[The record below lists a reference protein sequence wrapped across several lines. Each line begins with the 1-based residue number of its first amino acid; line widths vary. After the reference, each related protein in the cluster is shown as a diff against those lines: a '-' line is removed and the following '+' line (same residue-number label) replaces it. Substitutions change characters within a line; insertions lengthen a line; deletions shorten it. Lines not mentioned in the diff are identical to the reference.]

1 MSDEPWP
8 VLHVKSGPG
17 GTLVSGASGSVRL
30 PSDLTSPTEGWSP
43 LPRVGP
49 AGRDGQAAA
58 LDHLSPYRDFREMRG
73 PTALA
78 PAAVSRW
85 HSLLTEAYE
94 LLRESDPAAHRMV
107 SGTVRSVVPVEGA
120 GPLRVVSA
128 SVPDAF
134 GALTMSLPEDA
145 QSLAATLVHESQH
158 QLLTA
163 LDHLVPLLKPT
174 EQATGP
180 RYFAPWRADARPLR
194 GLLFG
199 AHAFAAVAA
208 FWRGRRNVDGE
219 RADFEFA
226 VHKWQVRSA
235 LAALRSAEGL
245 TYAGNVVVQAMAE
258 LVGDWSQESV
268 NKPAGDLAELCC
280 RDQWASWRAAHLAVD
295 AADADELA
303 RRWHTGRTAPRHL
316 PPSRMVR
323 SATAPQAGA
332 RTWLARLWVTRPDA
346 FKHVWAAAETS
357 GADILGITGASP
369 ADVALITGDTEGA
382 LAGYRAATPTPATCI
397 GLGLT
402 SPRVALLAE
411 RPELVL
417 AVHAAMDR
425 LDGRSPGPERLAVWL
440 GTGLAGAARPSDTQ

>member
-1 MSDEPWP
+1 MVSVEA
-8 VLHVKSGPG
+8 GPDG
-17 GTLVSGASGSVRL
+17 GLVSGECGSVHV
-30 PSDLTSPTEGWSP
+30 PKDPTAPAEGWSP
-43 LPRVGP
+43 LQTVSP
-49 AGRDGQAAA
+49 AGRDGTQAAV
-58 LDHLSPYRDFREMRG
+58 LDHLSPYRDFRALRG
-73 PTALA
+73 PTDLG
-78 PAAVSRW
+78 PTAVSSWR
-85 HSLLTEAYE
+85 SLLTKAYE
-94 LLRESDPAAHRMV
+94 LLRESNPAAHRMV

-128 SVPDAF
+128 SIPDAF

-174 EQATGP
+174 EHTEQGAEAL
-180 RYFAPWRADARPLR
+180 YFAPWRADARPLR

-199 AHAFAAVAA
+199 AHAFAGVAA
-208 FWRGRRNVDGE
+208 FWRGRREADGE

-226 VHKWQVRSA
+226 VHRWQVRSA

-245 TYAGNVVVQAMAE
+245 TYAGNVVVQAVAE

-268 NKPAGDLAELCC
+268 NKPAGSLAELCC

-303 RRWHTGRTAPRHL
+303 RRWHAGQPAPRHL
-316 PPSRMVR
+316 PPARMVH
-323 SATAPQAGA
+323 SATAPEAGA

-346 FKHVWAAAETS
+346 FKQVWAAAETS
-357 GADILGITGASP
+357 DADMLGITGATA

-382 LAGYRAATPTPATCI
+382 LAAYREATPAPATWI
-397 GLGLT
+397 GLGLA
-402 SPRVALLAE
+402 SPGVSLLAE
-411 RPELVL
+411 RPDLVL
-417 AVHAAMDR
+417 AVHAALER
-425 LDGRSPGPERLAVWL
+425 LDRRSPGPEPLAVWL
-440 GTGLAGAARPSDTQ
+440 GTGLAGTARPSDTQ